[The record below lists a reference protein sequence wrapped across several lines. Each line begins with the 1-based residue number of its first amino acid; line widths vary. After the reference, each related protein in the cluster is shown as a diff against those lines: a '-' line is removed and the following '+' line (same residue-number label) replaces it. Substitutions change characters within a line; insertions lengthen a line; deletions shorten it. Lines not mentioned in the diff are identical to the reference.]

1 MHDSG
6 AAAVGA
12 VGAGPYAP
20 GVNDSPTGAADPIMT
35 AITDAVLAA
44 RSGDTDGS
52 RAALVDLWAEITA
65 AGDPMHRCTL
75 AHYLAD
81 LYDDPALA
89 LMWDVRALDAAD
101 ALTDNRA
108 QQHHASLQVAGFYP
122 SLHLNLADNLRRL
135 GSFDAAAE
143 HLTAARE
150 RVSALPDDDYGQ
162 LIRAAIDGVGEA
174 VERRSTEPRPSAPG
188 PAA

>member
-1 MHDSG
+1 M
-6 AAAVGA
+6 AVHA
-12 VGAGPYAP
+12 
-20 GVNDSPTGAADPIMT
+20 
-35 AITDAVLAA
+35 
-44 RSGDTDGS
+44 GDTDGP
-52 RAALVDLWAEITA
+52 RATLENLWGEITA
-65 AGDPMHRCTL
+65 AGDALHRCTL
-75 AHYLAD
+75 AHHLAD
-81 LYDDPALA
+81 MYDDPARS

-101 ALTDNRA
+101 ALTDRRA
-108 QQHHASLQVAGFYP
+108 RDHHASLSVAGFYP